1 MTDLDRDT
9 REPADGDAEGET
21 PPESPESPEST
32 GLLLDGIDG
41 PEDVKALE
49 AGQLPQLCDEVRA
62 FLLDTV
68 QRTGGHL
75 GSNLGVVELSVA
87 LHRVF
92 DFKRDRLVWDVSHQA
107 YPHKVLTGRKDRFDT
122 LRQTGGLCGFTH
134 PDESP
139 YDLFHSGHAGTSV
152 SVGLGLSMG
161 MAHEESPPHVVS
173 VIGDAALGAGVAFE
187 ALNHAGAARPKLL
200 VILNDN
206 EWSISKSVGS
216 LSRYLTRLRGSR
228 LVQRAGQ
235 ETKSLVQAIPLIGS
249 RVDKALDD
257 VGEVLRHVFVPGHVF
272 EELGVRYVGPVDGH
286 DVKGIVDVLT
296 RVRELDGVVLLH
308 LLTEKGRG
316 HPDGPS
322 HPERVHA
329 VKPSKPRAGKLEPP
343 KTDGV
348 SVAVDAPKPVSFTET
363 FAKSLIDRA
372 SKDVRVHAI
381 TAGMPSGTGLDA
393 FSKLHPARFHDA
405 GICEQHA
412 VAMAAGL
419 AKAGMRPVV
428 AIYSTFLQRGYDQV
442 FQEVALQNLP
452 VVFALDRAGPVGQDG
467 PTHNGVF
474 DIAYMR
480 TFPNVVLTAPRD
492 ATDVDRMLALALQHD
507 GPTGIRF
514 PRGNVP
520 AREEVPAP
528 EREEMR
534 IGKAEVLRDGDPGG
548 LVLWAYGSMV
558 STALEV
564 ASRMAARGV
573 AIGVVDARF
582 AKPLDEELLAR
593 HLRGYRHLV
602 TLEDHQRAGGFGSA
616 MLETASRT
624 PVDGRPAQIRVLGI
638 PDRYVEHMTSREE
651 QLASVGLDTDGVERS
666 IAQLLGTAAVQE
678 AAELDPRG

>member
-1 MTDLDRDT
+1 MESLEST
-9 REPADGDAEGET
+9 
-21 PPESPESPEST
+21 ESP
-32 GLLLDGIDG
+32 GLLDGIDG

-49 AGQLPQLCDEVRA
+49 ADELPQLCDEVRD

-316 HPDGPS
+316 HPDGPN

-343 KTDGV
+343 KSDDTPIGQ
-348 SVAVDAPKPVSFTET
+348 DAPKPVAFTQV
-363 FAKSLIDRA
+363 FAEALVDRA

-381 TAGMPSGTGLDA
+381 TAGMPSGTGLEA
-393 FSKLHPARFHDA
+393 FSKLHATRFHDA

-480 TFPNVVLTAPRD
+480 TFPNIVLAAPRD
-492 ATDVDRMLALALQHD
+492 ATDVGRMLTLALQHE

-514 PRGNVP
+514 PRSNVP

-528 EREEMR
+528 EREDMR
-534 IGKAEVLRDGDPGG
+534 IGKAEVLRDGDLRDGDLGEGERGG

-558 STALEV
+558 GTALEV

-593 HLRGYRHLV
+593 HLRMYRHLV

-616 MLETASRT
+616 MLETASRM

-651 QLASVGLDTDGVERS
+651 QLASVGLDADGVERS
-666 IAQLLGTAAVQE
+666 IAQLLGTAAVHE